1 MKTLVVKL
9 HIMVYFIFYFYWLF
23 IYENFKIVSDVVTES
38 QEISTGTLLNDDFMQ
53 IKVETEFISSLPE
66 QNKDIYDSCELSKY
80 VDTPNE
86 PMTGKL
92 VIFIK

>member
-1 MKTLVVKL
+1 
-9 HIMVYFIFYFYWLF
+9 
-23 IYENFKIVSDVVTES
+23 
-38 QEISTGTLLNDDFMQ
+38 MQ